1 MASERILVTG
11 ATGFLGSHVVIKA
24 LENGYAVRGTVR
36 SPSQAKEVRTF
47 WTSYGDRFDSVVV
60 PDLVEGDYTEAL
72 KGALHFQL
80 GTLTAILLHLGIS
93 AVIHVASPFFRS
105 VNDPRKDLLDPA
117 RQGTVKVLEACLKHG
132 VQRVVVTGSIA
143 AVIDSAKG
151 GKLPIMPPSIC
162 CDLIIQISGV
172 TIPIPAED
180 WNSLTYEQAVSG
192 ALPGIGVYAVSKKI
206 AEMAAFEFAR
216 EHPAMHVTVMS
227 PTMIFGPLVLPAD
240 LSALNTSSQD
250 IYNLIS
256 GKLEDTALPACTD
269 SLGRG
274 FLFNGAMFT
283 FYEAVNILS
292 KQRPNLIPRLPSLD
306 GAELKVTSKK
316 AKIDVSIAETELG
329 IKWTSFEQCLLDTVD
344 EFIRIEAAAK
354 L

>member
-24 LENGYAVRGTVR
+24 LESGYSVRGTVR
-36 SPSQAKEVRTF
+36 SPSKAKEVRTF
-47 WTSYGDRFDSVVV
+47 WSSYGDRFDTAIV
-60 PDLVEGDYTEAL
+60 PDLIDGDFTEAL
-72 KGALHFQL
+72 K
-80 GTLTAILLHLGIS
+80 GIS

-117 RQGTVKVLEACLKHG
+117 RQGTVKVLEACLKQG
-132 VQRVVVTGSIA
+132 VRRVVVTGSIA
-143 AVIDSAKG
+143 AVIDPTKG
-151 GKLPIMPPSIC
+151 GVWR
-162 CDLIIQISGV
+162 DY
-172 TIPIPAED
+172 TYTAED
-180 WNSLTYEQAVSG
+180 WDPLTYDQAVSG
-192 ALPGIGVYAVSKKI
+192 ALPGIAVYAVSKKV
-206 AEMAAFEFAR
+206 AEEAAFEFAR
-216 EHPAMHVTVMS
+216 EHPEMHVTVMS

-256 GKLEDTALPACTD
+256 GKLEETELPACTD
-269 SLGRG
+269 VRDVATLHVKALKVDSIIGKRVLV
-274 FLFNGAMFT
+274 NGAMFT
-283 FYEAVNILS
+283 FYEAVKILR

-306 GAELKVTSKK
+306 GVEEVTTTK
-316 AKIDVSIAETELG
+316 AKIDVSIAETKLG

-344 EFIRIEAAAK
+344 EFIQMEAATK